1 MINAKR
7 KLPKICQDYRV
18 IAHRQD
24 YRDKKTTSVQVPND
38 NHSVESYING
48 LSHGLDEIPLIKN
61 LCTTQDNHI
70 KVPLAVPQGSE
81 FVQSRLSQRL
91 MDYQRHEV
99 SELTIIKDCPKES
112 QLLFRITQ
120 LSRKCC

>member
-7 KLPKICQDYRV
+7 KLPKICQDYRD

-48 LSHGLDEIPLIKN
+48 LSHGLDEIPPKKN

-70 KVPLAVPQGSE
+70 KIPLAVPQGSG

-112 QLLFRITQ
+112 QLL
-120 LSRKCC
+120 